1 MGSGR
6 GDPVHSIDPGG
17 RRLRAGPLVEPG
29 AVRVRAL
36 PGVRRA
42 AAGDAT
48 LPGVHGHRVRHHE
61 GPGHGFGAVGATR
74 GERSGPAAALEGG
87 TPERRRPPSL
97 PQWPRPEA
105 PTAAPSGPVQA
116 GKHRRHHVGLAGGVP
131 AAGHHRLSVVL
142 LRGGHHRAQPNAP
155 VETHREAL

>member
-6 GDPVHSIDPGG
+6 GDPVHSIVPGG

-61 GPGHGFGAVGATR
+61 GPGHGSGAVGATR

-87 TPERRRPPSL
+87 RLHFFKIAERSKKLAALTVSFDRCKHATLNSIKSEPESNL
-97 PQWPRPEA
+97 IKK
-105 PTAAPSGPVQA
+105 S
-116 GKHRRHHVGLAGGVP
+116 
-131 AAGHHRLSVVL
+131 
-142 LRGGHHRAQPNAP
+142 
-155 VETHREAL
+155 